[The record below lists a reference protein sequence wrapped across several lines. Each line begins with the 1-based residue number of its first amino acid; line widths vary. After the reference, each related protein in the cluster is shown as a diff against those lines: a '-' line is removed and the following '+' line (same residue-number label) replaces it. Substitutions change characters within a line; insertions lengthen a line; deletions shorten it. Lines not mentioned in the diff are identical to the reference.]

1 VESRISEHDNG
12 NQHNNN
18 SGNGGNGAGSGSQN
32 NDTNLA
38 DDVRALRESLQI
50 IRCENFLNQR
60 LGSLENI
67 PQRLVES
74 LRSRFTGRIF
84 EDVELQGAI
93 TETTNIVADLVEAG
107 TLLNV
112 GAAGSASAGNTEVD
126 KVMSALDG
134 FWADE
139 DMNEVPRFTSFR
151 EAYIA
156 ITGDSLVTGHLREAK
171 NLSRFTE
178 ALQTGSWPQILG
190 DSITRRMLAEYRLPG
205 LQDWR
210 SIVSDITTIKDFRT
224 NRRMRMGGYGLMP
237 TVAQSGPYQPLTSPT
252 DEESTYAIGKKGG
265 LETITLEMIA
275 NDDVGSI
282 RRIPVRLARAA
293 ANTLYR
299 TIFDLVKDNPVT
311 TYDAVAIYHASHN
324 NLGSAALDAASLL
337 AGKIAMG
344 QQLAY
349 NQVLEVMGLV
359 PKFLLIPLN
368 LEDIALKLTSSKT
381 LIGATNQAATEPN
394 IHAKYGLRYIMVPYW
409 TDVNDWALV
418 CDPKD
423 CPTIEV
429 GFYQGNEE
437 PEIWVQ
443 NNPSVGS
450 MFDTDEITYK
460 LRHIYGVCVLDHR
473 GMYKAVVA

>member
-1 VESRISEHDNG
+1 
-12 NQHNNN
+12 
-18 SGNGGNGAGSGSQN
+18 
-32 NDTNLA
+32 
-38 DDVRALRESLQI
+38 
-50 IRCENFLNQR
+50 
-60 LGSLENI
+60 
-67 PQRLVES
+67 
-74 LRSRFTGRIF
+74 
-84 EDVELQGAI
+84 
-93 TETTNIVADLVEAG
+93 
-107 TLLNV
+107 
-112 GAAGSASAGNTEVD
+112 
-126 KVMSALDG
+126 
-134 FWADE
+134 
-139 DMNEVPRFTSFR
+139 
-151 EAYIA
+151 
-156 ITGDSLVTGHLREAK
+156 
-171 NLSRFTE
+171 
-178 ALQTGSWPQILG
+178 
-190 DSITRRMLAEYRLPG
+190 
-205 LQDWR
+205 
-210 SIVSDITTIKDFRT
+210 
-224 NRRMRMGGYGLMP
+224 MGGYGLMP